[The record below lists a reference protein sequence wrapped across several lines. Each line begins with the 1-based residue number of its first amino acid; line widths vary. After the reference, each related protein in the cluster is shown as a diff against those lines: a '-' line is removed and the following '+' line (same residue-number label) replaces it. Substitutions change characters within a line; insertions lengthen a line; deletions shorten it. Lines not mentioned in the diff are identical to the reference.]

1 MAYQNRNNRSNYNDV
16 EVEVGQQFK
25 MTIKRMGINGEGIGF
40 YEHKLVFVTGAF
52 TDEKV
57 VAEVTKVYPNY

>member
-40 YEHKLVFVTGAF
+40 YEHKLVLLPVLLPM
-52 TDEKV
+52 K
-57 VAEVTKVYPNY
+57 KSSLK